1 MIIRHT
7 FDSGV
12 RLVINSLPYG
22 RSAALGIYVRNGSRD
37 EQLSEA
43 GMSHFIEHM
52 LFKGTH
58 SRTATG
64 IAEEMDIMGG
74 QLNAYT
80 TKEYTCYY
88 ARVLNDNF
96 EKAAD
101 ILCDMYFNSKFDED
115 DIKKEASVI
124 VEEINMYEDTPDE
137 LVFDELQ
144 LGIWKNNNALGRPI
158 LGTAESVHSFNR
170 ADFISYMK
178 SHYRPDNTVV
188 AVAGNVDGERV
199 ISALEKYFGTA
210 WETDNNY
217 TAFQCAEY
225 QSCDRRRHKDIEQVH
240 LCMTYEGVPIGSK
253 YTYDMNV
260 LNTILGGSMSSR
272 LYQSIREKYAL
283 AYSIYSYM
291 SLYMDAGIFTVYAGV
306 NPECEQMARE
316 LIFKEINGI
325 FTDRISNEDVEKAK
339 SQIKSSYLLGLDSTI
354 NLIEA
359 CGRNMLL
366 RNTVI
371 ESDEVVAKIDKV
383 SRESVYELA
392 EMLFRD
398 DKLSISI
405 VGK

>member
-1 MIIRHT
+1 MIIKHT

-22 RSAALGIYVRNGSRD
+22 RSAAVGIYVRSGSRD
-37 EQLSEA
+37 EQPSEA

-58 SRTATG
+58 GRTAAD

-101 ILCDMYFNSKFDED
+101 ILCDMYFNSKFVED
-115 DIKKEASVI
+115 DIEKEASVI
-124 VEEINMYEDTPDE
+124 AEEINMYEDTPDE

-158 LGTAESVHSFNR
+158 LGTAESVRSFNR

-199 ISALEKYFGTA
+199 VSALEKYFGSA

-217 TAFQCAEY
+217 TAFRSAEY
-225 QSCDRRRHKDIEQVH
+225 QTCDRRRHKDIEQTH

-260 LNTILGGSMSSR
+260 LNTVLGGSMSSR
-272 LYQSIREKYAL
+272 LYQSIRERYAL

-291 SLYMDAGIFTVYAGV
+291 SLYMDTGIFTVYAGV
-306 NPECEQMARE
+306 NSDCEQMARE
-316 LIFKEINGI
+316 LILKEINNI
-325 FTDRISNEDVEKAK
+325 FTDRISNEDIEKAK

-366 RNTVI
+366 RNAVV
-371 ESDEVVAKIDKV
+371 ESAEVVAKIDKV
-383 SRESVYELA
+383 NRESVYELA
-392 EMLFRD
+392 EMIFRD
-398 DKLSISI
+398 DKLSISV